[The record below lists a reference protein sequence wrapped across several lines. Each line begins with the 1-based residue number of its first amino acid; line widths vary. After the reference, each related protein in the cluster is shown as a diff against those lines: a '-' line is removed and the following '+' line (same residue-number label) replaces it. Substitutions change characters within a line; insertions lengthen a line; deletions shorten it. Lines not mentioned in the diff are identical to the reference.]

1 MATTPHL
8 VSPNTHRL
16 SHHGPVEEVTAELD
30 TRSEN
35 PTAHDIKDADI
46 KDEAVIEIL
55 PGSSSPPSTLNE
67 ISPSSGGLSSAMMSI
82 GSSSCGSLQEKEHPL
97 PSKRSSRLLR
107 YLRHNFFSLYRR
119 LFTLVFTVNMAIFLG
134 YVIKHH
140 RALST
145 KAALSDVVT
154 AVSANLMIGIL
165 FRQEH
170 VINFLYSIC
179 CSFPISTPFFLR
191 RRLAKVYEFGGL
203 HSGCSTASVAWF
215 LLFTGLATRAT
226 VTGELSSVAVLVIT
240 YSLYALLLAILV
252 SAHPRFRAMQHDSF
266 EAIHRYAGWSSLG
279 LFWAF
284 VFVFSNVLRKETG
297 QKMGQVLVKNASF
310 WHLIVISLNI
320 IYPWARMQKV
330 SVEPEWLSAHAT
342 RLHFNYRWTRLPP
355 FAAIRITDTPLKDWH
370 AFATI
375 TEPTGNRFSM
385 IVSNAGDWTKRQI
398 EKQPTSIWVRG
409 APIYGVLKAVAL
421 FRKVVVVGTGSGI
434 GPCLALFVDSKV
446 PTRVVWSTRTPRQTY
461 GQGIIDA
468 VRKADDNALIIDTTT
483 DGRPDMVAIT
493 YKLYKESGAE
503 AVFVI
508 SNPKLTRKIVYGMES
523 RGVPAY
529 GPVFDS

>member
-1 MATTPHL
+1 MTTASGACLEDRKAPD
-8 VSPNTHRL
+8 V
-16 SHHGPVEEVTAELD
+16 
-30 TRSEN
+30 
-35 PTAHDIKDADI
+35 
-46 KDEAVIEIL
+46 KDESIIEIS
-55 PGSSSPPSTLNE
+55 PASSGPPSTMNE
-67 ISPSSGGLSSAMMSI
+67 VCPSSGTLSSTVTAI
-82 GSSSCGSLQEKEHPL
+82 GSSSCNSLQEEEHPL
-97 PSKRSSRLLR
+97 PLKRNLRPLR
-107 YLRHNFFSLYRR
+107 YLRHTFFSLYRR
-119 LFTLVFTVNMAIFLG
+119 LFTLVFAANMAAFLG
-134 YVIKHH
+134 YVVEHH

-145 KAALSDVVT
+145 KAALSSVVT

-191 RRLAKVYEFGGL
+191 RRLAKVYHFGGL

-215 LLFTGLATRAT
+215 FLFTGLVTRAT
-226 VTGELSSVAVLVIT
+226 VIGEVSGVAVLVIT
-240 YSLYALLLAILV
+240 YSLYALLVAILI

-266 EAIHRYAGWSSLG
+266 EAIHRYAGWSCLG

-284 VFVFSNVLRKETG
+284 VIIFSNVLRKETG
-297 QKMGQVLVKNASF
+297 YTMAHFLVKNPSF
-310 WHLIVISLNI
+310 WFLIVISLNI
-320 IYPWARMQKV
+320 IYPWTRLQKV
-330 SVEPEWLSAHAT
+330 SVEPEWLSTHAT

-375 TEPTGNRFSM
+375 TEPTNNRFSM

-421 FRKVVVVGTGSGI
+421 FRKVVVVASGSGI
-434 GPCLALFVDSKV
+434 GPCLALFVDSNV
-446 PTRVVWSTRTPRQTY
+446 PTRVVWSTRTPKQTY

-468 VRKADDNALIIDTTT
+468 VHKADRNAMIIDTTT
-483 DGRPDMVAIT
+483 DGRPDMVAIS
-493 YKLYKESGAE
+493 YRLYKESGAE